1 MEKLLVFGISD
12 IEYNKIKQV
21 AGRMKL
27 RCEQFAPSDYSHTL
41 EQLLGSGSSV
51 SSAGAPITPV
61 AASNVPIAPA
71 AGSAQSVAESLL
83 VMCDLS
89 DKRIDKLLFELRR
102 SDVVLDY
109 KAILTPTNRKWTVSQ
124 LLLEMHREKAAY
136 QRMQP

>member
-1 MEKLLVFGISD
+1 
-12 IEYNKIKQV
+12 
-21 AGRMKL
+21 MKL

-102 SDVVLDY
+102 SDVVLNY

>member
-89 DKRIDKLLFELRR
+89 DKRIDKLLF
-102 SDVVLDY
+102 
-109 KAILTPTNRKWTVSQ
+109 
-124 LLLEMHREKAAY
+124 
-136 QRMQP
+136 